1 MTRATSKPQPEK
13 RIAAKIHK
21 CNRYVYVVP
30 DQQYS
35 FDETFDAYVI
45 TLDCDWGYSKPTVVS
60 PSNFKF
66 CPYCGERLCETY
78 ERDISEV

>member
-1 MTRATSKPQPEK
+1 MARTMSKPRSEK

-21 CNRYVYVVP
+21 CDRYVYIVP
-30 DQQYS
+30 DQQHS

-45 TLDCDWGYSKPTVVS
+45 TLDGDWGYSKPISVNT
-60 PSNFKF
+60 SNFKF

-78 ERDISEV
+78 ERDKSEV